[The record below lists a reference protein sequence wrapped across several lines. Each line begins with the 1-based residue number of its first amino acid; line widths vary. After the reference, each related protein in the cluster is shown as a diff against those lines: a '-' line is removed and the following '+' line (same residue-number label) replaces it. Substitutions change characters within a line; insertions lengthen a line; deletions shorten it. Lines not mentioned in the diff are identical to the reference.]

1 LKSFADKHVIFGWLK
16 WKQRIALYI
25 EFHCHRTIDLN
36 LIKEHMFD
44 QALNQKYRIQ
54 SRNQRYER
62 DPPVAPFEC
71 PKAHKHHKEI
81 KT

>member
-1 LKSFADKHVIFGWLK
+1 MKSFADEHGIFGWVK
-16 WKQRIALYI
+16 WKQSAALDI

-54 SRNQRYER
+54 SRNQRDEK
-62 DPPVAPFEC
+62 DPPVALFEC
-71 PKAHKHHKEI
+71 PKACKHHKEI